1 MGMKNRLRILM
12 AEKGITS
19 VSELHRLIQEQGY
32 TMSRRTLDKFVRNE
46 NNRIDYDTIVAI
58 IKVLECSFDDLFVI
72 TDEEEEQN

>member
-12 AEKGITS
+12 AEKGINS

-58 IKVLECSFDDLFVI
+58 IKVLECSFDDLFII

>member
-12 AEKGITS
+12 AEKGINS

>member
-1 MGMKNRLRILM
+1 MKNRLRILM
-12 AEKGITS
+12 AEKGINS

-58 IKVLECSFDDLFVI
+58 IKVLECSFDDLFII